1 MECLVWWRIEKAVTK
16 HLNEILQTSLDE
28 IHIKLQVT
36 SSISAIIRAVNK
48 EFSLSANYPKGHGEL
63 VLEWMRK
70 HYLGVLLF
78 YVERA
83 AGSRQYFCTEGS
95 LAIFMNYP
103 YYVEFLDTH
112 LRKLKQNN
120 NHQASILQ
128 QNLFVAL
135 TLVEMIALARL
146 MYILHVAICMPF
158 SFLAGKTHQFSEYG
172 WGAADMAGVV
182 DTLYDA
188 LKKIED
194 KPKLI
199 LDPLWMMGI
208 FDKYRQKVPPFNE
221 YIEMTF
227 KTKQT

>member
-1 MECLVWWRIEKAVTK
+1 MKDTCNSAQKLCHILVIVSLVQGPYDLDCMNHLRNVWFGGVEKAATK
-16 HLNEILQTSLDE
+16 HLNEILRTSLDE

-36 SSISAIIRAVNK
+36 SSISAIIRAVDK

-83 AGSRQYFCTEGS
+83 AGSRLYFCTEGS

-120 NHQASILQ
+120 NHQASIL
-128 QNLFVAL
+128 
-135 TLVEMIALARL
+135 
-146 MYILHVAICMPF
+146 
-158 SFLAGKTHQFSEYG
+158 
-172 WGAADMAGVV
+172 
-182 DTLYDA
+182 
-188 LKKIED
+188 
-194 KPKLI
+194 
-199 LDPLWMMGI
+199 
-208 FDKYRQKVPPFNE
+208 
-221 YIEMTF
+221 
-227 KTKQT
+227 